1 MIKIFES
8 INDDNINNYLI
19 NINENFNNVLKSIE
33 KRNELINNIYDLED
47 IDYYFS
53 TKLNDAKN
61 VENVTEIQFTNFSDF
76 VWDSWLNTLEEITQ
90 IRRINILEFKSTNKE
105 LYKLS
110 NNFSPLVD
118 DNLNFNNISEFINNA
133 ISEHYFDQIDN
144 IIDLS
149 DYVTSN
155 NTNIDVNKFIKEID
169 VDNEEIKNWLIDIN
183 TNMDD
188 INNQISDD
196 LIIFNKIINA
206 YNDMKLRQVS
216 NIKKYISKG
225 VNDDDYI

>member
-8 INDDNINNYLI
+8 INDDSINNYLI

-188 INNQISDD
+188 INNQINDD